1 MTDVREGVRRILGDR
16 PLVVVSNREPYEH
29 RHSGRGIMVH
39 RPAGGLVA
47 ALDPVLRAVG
57 GTWVAWG
64 SGDADFDVVDPSGCV
79 AVPPGAPRYT
89 LRRVALEPADV
100 RAFYYGYANQALW
113 PLCHMALGQARFRRS
128 HWEAYRRVNRRFA
141 EAAAASAAPG
151 ALVWVHDYHLAL
163 CPQMIRQLRPD
174 VGVMVFWHIP
184 WPAWDVFRACPQRAE
199 LLEGLA
205 GADLV
210 GVQHPRHVSHFL
222 ECAERELGASA
233 DRDAGAVIFG
243 ERRVAVRAF
252 PISVDFEAL
261 DRVARSVACEQ
272 WMARLQQ
279 RYGLAGRLVAV
290 GVDRLDYTKGIP
302 ERLRALRLLLDRRPQ
317 YRGRLVFVQKSAPS
331 RTAIPAYRE
340 LQQQVEAEIAR
351 INDRYGTAQ
360 WRPVL
365 HLPEPL
371 PLEGMAAL
379 YRMADVCV
387 VSSLADGMNLV
398 AKEFVAC
405 QVDRRGVLVCSELAG
420 AHDELPW
427 AVSINPY
434 DTEGTADALEQALEM
449 PVEERLVRMT
459 HLRAA
464 VRSRDVYAWVSD
476 HLRAGVRVMAARS
489 ATWRL
494 ADRREEVRAALAGR
508 PLAALLDF
516 DGTLA
521 PLEAA
526 PDRVALPGEV
536 RRILAHLSSRGVLVA
551 VISGRALDDVRERVG
566 LPELAYAG
574 NHGLEIAWGDDRWV
588 HPDAQAARPAV
599 AACAQRL
606 RERLAD
612 VPGVLVE
619 DKGLSATV
627 HYRATPHPLVERVRA
642 AVFEEAVR
650 ASGALTVRP
659 ARRALEIR
667 PQVEWDKGR
676 AAREILRR
684 AFGEDWPDR
693 VAVVCVGDD
702 QTDEDL
708 FAALPPAAVTVR
720 VGADPAATAARY
732 VARDPDEVRAF
743 LAWLAE
749 GASEAG

>member
-1 MTDVREGVRRILGDR
+1 MTGVPDSLRQILGDR

-29 RHSGRGIMVH
+29 RHSARGVMVH

-64 SGDADFDVVDPSGCV
+64 SGDADFDVADTSGCV
-79 AVPPGAPRYT
+79 AVPPDAPRYT
-89 LRRVALEPADV
+89 LRRVALDPADV

-113 PLCHMALGQARFRRS
+113 PLCHMALGQARFSRS

-141 EAAAASAAPG
+141 EAAAEAAPPG

-163 CPQMIRQLRPD
+163 CPQMIREIRPD
-174 VGVMVFWHIP
+174 ACVMTFWHIP
-184 WPAWDVFRACPQRAE
+184 WPAWDVFRACPQRVE
-199 LLEGLA
+199 LLEGLL

-222 ECAERELGASA
+222 ECAERELGASP
-233 DRDAGAVIFG
+233 DREAGAVVY
-243 ERRVAVRAF
+243 RRRRTAVRAF
-252 PISVDFEAL
+252 PISVDFAAL
-261 DRVARSVACEQ
+261 DRIARSPACEQ
-272 WMARLQQ
+272 WMGRLQQ
-279 RYGLAGRLVAV
+279 RYGLAGRLVAL

-302 ERLRALRLLLDRRPQ
+302 ERLRALRQLLARRPH

-331 RTAIPAYRE
+331 RTAIPAYRD

-365 HLPEPL
+365 YLPEPL

-434 DTEGTADALEQALEM
+434 DTEGTADALERALEM
-449 PVEERLVRMT
+449 DPEERLVRMT

-464 VRSRDVYAWVSD
+464 VRDRDVYAWVGD
-476 HLRAGVRVMAARS
+476 HLRAGLRVMATRA

-494 ADRREEVRAALAGR
+494 RDHRKDVAAALAGR
-508 PLAALLDF
+508 PLAVLLDF

-521 PLEAA
+521 PLAESPALA
-526 PDRVALPGEV
+526 ALPEQV
-536 RRILAHLSSRGVLVA
+536 RGTLARLSAGRAALVA

-566 LPELAYAG
+566 LPGLVYAG
-574 NHGLEIAWGDDRWV
+574 NHGLEISADDRWV
-588 HPDAQAARPAV
+588 HPDAHAVRPAV
-599 AACAQRL
+599 AACARRL

-619 DKGLSATV
+619 DKGLSASV
-627 HYRATPHPLVERVRA
+627 HYRSAPHPLVERVRT

-659 ARRALEIR
+659 AHRALEIR
-667 PQVEWDKGR
+667 PQVEWDKGS
-676 AAREILRR
+676 AARQILRR
-684 AFGEDWPDR
+684 LFGERWEER

-708 FAALPPAAVTVR
+708 FAAMPPGAVTVR
-720 VGADPAATAARY
+720 VGADPAATTARF
-732 VARDPDEVRAF
+732 VARDADEVREF
-743 LAWLAE
+743 LAWLVE
-749 GASEAG
+749 EASRAG